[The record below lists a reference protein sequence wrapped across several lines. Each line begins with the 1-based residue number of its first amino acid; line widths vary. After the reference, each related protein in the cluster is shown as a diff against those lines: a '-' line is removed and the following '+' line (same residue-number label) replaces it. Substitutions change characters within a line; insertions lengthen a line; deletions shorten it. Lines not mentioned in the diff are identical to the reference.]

1 MQAAAGFGP
10 PAIPPG
16 GGGPGGVQETL
27 ERMQQKLERMQQKLE
42 RMDEKLDQL
51 EQGQVQIQAEMQAR
65 QANDQRRR
73 HNRVAQR
80 EHPRYADPLV
90 PLVKEQPPPAGAAG
104 AAAVGA
110 LPPTNIFPQTW
121 ADVLTVG
128 ARGGVARAVG
138 CQLACFQAAQL
149 TDWSRLPSLRSVQL
163 KTAQLNELA
172 AFYGV
177 QFGPG
182 GALPCAAVQL
192 HRPRQHAQRRAS
204 SLANRV
210 LRHLGP
216 IVVCPFSRLET

>member
-16 GGGPGGVQETL
+16 GGGPGSVL
-27 ERMQQKLERMQQKLE
+27 ERMQE
-42 RMDEKLDQL
+42 QL
-51 EQGQVQIQAEMQAR
+51 VQLQQGQVQIRAELEQIRAL
-65 QANDQRRR
+65 QANNRRRR
-73 HNRVAQR
+73 HNRVAKGVHLQSL
-80 EHPRYADPLV
+80 AALA
-90 PLVKEQPPPAGAAG
+90 PLVKEQPPLAGAAG

-110 LPPTNIFPQTW
+110 LPPANIFPQTW

-149 TDWSRLPSLRSVQL
+149 TDWSRLPSLDSVQL
-163 KTAQLNELA
+163 TTAQLNALA
-172 AFYGV
+172 TFYGV

-192 HRPRQHAQRRAS
+192 YSPRQHAQRRAS
-204 SLANRV
+204 SPANRV
-210 LRHLGP
+210 FPHLGP
-216 IVVCPFSRLET
+216 IVVSVQSA